1 MEPLALSLTKN
12 EISEVEGLLYSNS
25 KDPYSVK
32 FGYQIFQRDLN
43 TLREGNWLNDN
54 IINCFVHLAQ
64 EEAETQGIKSYC
76 FNSFFYKKLSSN
88 GYASVRRWTKN
99 VDLFSYNRIIIPINT
114 NNVKGRCKLFIFV
127 DSLDDELH

>member
-54 IINCFVHLAQ
+54 IINCFVR
-64 EEAETQGIKSYC
+64 
-76 FNSFFYKKLSSN
+76 N
-88 GYASVRRWTKN
+88 GVS
-99 VDLFSYNRIIIPINT
+99 
-114 NNVKGRCKLFIFV
+114 KLFF
-127 DSLDDELH
+127 